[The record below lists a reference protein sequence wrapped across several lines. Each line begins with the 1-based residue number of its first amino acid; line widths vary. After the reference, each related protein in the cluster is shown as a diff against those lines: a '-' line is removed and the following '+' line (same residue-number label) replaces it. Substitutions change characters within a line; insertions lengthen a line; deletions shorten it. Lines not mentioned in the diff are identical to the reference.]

1 MTLVGNRGTT
11 TETYNTHNNKKNWLQ
26 MLLSYQGPAYPYVVV
41 GGTIAGANGAGAAA
55 SCVGPTNNSTVND
68 N

>member
-1 MTLVGNRGTT
+1 MTLVGSRGTT
-11 TETYNTHNNKKNWLQ
+11 TETYNTQQQKNWLQ
-26 MLLSYQGPAYPYVVV
+26 MLLSYQGPAYSYVVV
-41 GGTIAGANGAGAAA
+41 GGTIAGAAA

>member
-1 MTLVGNRGTT
+1 MTLVGSRGTT
-11 TETYNTHNNKKNWLQ
+11 TETYNTQQQKNWLQ
-26 MLLSYQGPAYPYVVV
+26 MLLSYQGPAYSYVVV